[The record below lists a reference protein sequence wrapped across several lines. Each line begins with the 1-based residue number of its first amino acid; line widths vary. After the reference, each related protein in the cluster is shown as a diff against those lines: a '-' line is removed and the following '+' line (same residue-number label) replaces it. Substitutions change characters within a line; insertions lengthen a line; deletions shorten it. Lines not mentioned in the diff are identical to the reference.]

1 MFPLCFVFVR
11 IPNPIIDRQRQEQQQ
26 QQALIDNELEYRQA
40 IIEERDEG
48 IEAIQHS
55 IGEVNEIFQD
65 LAVLIDQQG
74 GQIGAFETQAGC
86 FGLSLSH

>member
-1 MFPLCFVFVR
+1 M
-11 IPNPIIDRQRQEQQQ
+11 
-26 QQALIDNELEYRQA
+26 IDNELEYRQA

-74 GQIGAFETQAGC
+74 GQIGASNARRRGRPAERARDT
-86 FGLSLSH
+86 S